1 MGIISC
7 NSDCKYQKDGY
18 CTLDSIEKINNSTV
32 SQGCAYYI
40 NIKEIKESSEKD
52 ELNN

>member
-1 MGIISC
+1 MGIILC

-18 CTLDSIEKINNSTV
+18 CTLESIEKINNSVV

-40 NIKEIKESSEKD
+40 NIKEINENLEND